1 MTRRSTRRGWA
12 KAAAPLLLL
21 AACGVPPGV
30 EVRHVASTRVAEGGG
45 RWHLFLFDPAEPRD
59 LDQRIRMAKAEI
71 ARDRD
76 CRWMDAPREM
86 IEAETARQGGPR
98 ADTLLAAPVSCA

>member
-1 MTRRSTRRGWA
+1 MRRGRLA
-12 KAAAPLLLL
+12 GAMLALPLL

-30 EVRHVASTRVAEGGG
+30 EVRHVASTRVAETGG

-76 CRWMDAPREM
+76 CRWMDAPREA
-86 IEAETARQGGPR
+86 IAAETARQGGAR